1 MLSNLFQYLFE
12 SHNNKYKKK
21 VSLFYAFSFF
31 FVGGGRGV
39 FVLENNRWRLKGGE
53 GRGRVEHGIFQIM
66 RMQRKASAVRRARE
80 GHFEAGVLAILRA
93 RW

>member
-31 FVGGGRGV
+31 FGGGRGL
-39 FVLENNRWRLKGGE
+39 FVLENNRWRLKGG
-53 GRGRVEHGIFQIM
+53 GGGGRVEHGIFQIM

-80 GHFEAGVLAILRA
+80 GHFEAGVLAMLRA